1 MEDTLTI
8 TPRTRSRRYLGL
20 CTAAALLASTGSTR
34 VLAQHGH
41 GSEGVG
47 KAHMETSCAPA
58 VRASF
63 DRALALL
70 HNFWYARALTQFQEI
85 LKADPEC
92 GIAYWGAAMTY
103 NHPFWDAPTQEDL
116 GAAWA
121 YVQKGLTAKSQ
132 SDREHMYLLAAA
144 ALYKDA
150 GAGTPKQARD
160 AAYREQMGATHAKYS
175 DDETTLFYG
184 LSILGSVR
192 EGAKGFEMQGKAVAL
207 FESVYAHDK
216 QHPGVLH
223 YLIHA
228 YDDPV
233 HAESGLAVAR
243 AYARTAAAVPHAYHM
258 PSHIFTRLGYWDEAA
273 TTNEHAWRI
282 SNDDVKAAG
291 ESGDLRDF
299 HSLNYLSYN
308 YLQLGRYKDAKKAVD
323 LFAAQCAAITNRT
336 TAPDSQDLQARH
348 VRGRT
353 IFALPD
359 RVLYG
364 YFDTLAR
371 FIVESESWNDV
382 ATLPLVA
389 PSSDFVVMKL
399 HLEAMA
405 AAHRKD
411 VATAKAKAA
420 EMMERAVAPGQHPF
434 VQQILTMQ
442 AREAAA
448 AAAHAAGDAAGAV
461 REMDAAVAIEDS
473 IDSLSQPPYPIIP
486 AHELYG
492 SMLMEM
498 GKPAEARR
506 HFEETLRRT
515 PGRPRAIVGVA
526 RAAEAMGDT
535 AAARAWYTRLL
546 EMWKNA
552 DPDRPELLA
561 AQRFLRRPPAT
572 LDR

>member
-1 MEDTLTI
+1 M
-8 TPRTRSRRYLGL
+8 S
-20 CTAAALLASTGSTR
+20 AALMASLGATGL
-34 VLAQHGH
+34 LAQHGH

-47 KAHMETSCAPA
+47 TAHMETSCAPG
-58 VRASF
+58 VQASF

-85 LKADPEC
+85 QTADPEC
-92 GIAYWGAAMTY
+92 AMAYWGAAMTY
-103 NHPFWDAPTQEDL
+103 NHPLWDGPSREDEA
-116 GAAWA
+116 AAWA
-121 YVQKGLTAKSQ
+121 YVQKGLTARSQ
-132 SDREHMYLLAAA
+132 NGREHMYLLAAA

-150 GAGTPKQARD
+150 GAGTKQSRD
-160 AAYREQMGATHAKYS
+160 EAYREQMAATHAKYP
-175 DDETTLFYG
+175 DDETKLFYG
-184 LSILGSVR
+184 LSIIGTIR
-192 EGAKGFEMQGKAVAL
+192 EGTKGFEMQGRAIAL
-207 FESVYAHDK
+207 FESVYPHDK

-233 HAESGLAVAR
+233 HAETGLAAAR
-243 AYARTAAAVPHAYHM
+243 AYAKTAAAVPHAYHM

-273 TTNEHAWRI
+273 RSNERAWQI
-282 SNDDVKAAG
+282 SNDDVKEAG
-291 ESGDLRDF
+291 EPGELRDF

-308 YLQLGRYKDAKKAVD
+308 YLQLGRYKDAKKTVD
-323 LFAAQCAAITNRT
+323 LFAAQYAAITNRK

-371 FIVESESWNDV
+371 FIVESESWSDV
-382 ATLPLVA
+382 PALPLVA

-405 AAHRKD
+405 AAKRKD
-411 VATAKAKAA
+411 AATAKAKAA
-420 EMMERAVAPGQHPF
+420 EMMERARVPGQHPF

-448 AAAHAAGDAAGAV
+448 LAALAAGDAAGAV
-461 REMDAAVAIEDS
+461 TEMEAAVAIEDS

-492 SMLMEM
+492 SMLMDM
-498 GKPAEARR
+498 GRPAEARK

-515 PGRPRAIVGVA
+515 PGRPKAIAGIA
-526 RAAEAMGDT
+526 QAAEAMEDT
-535 AAARAWYTRLL
+535 ATARAQYTRLI
-546 EMWKNA
+546 EMWTSA
-552 DPDRPELLA
+552 DHDRPELQA
-561 AQRFLRRPPAT
+561 ARLFLQSAGR
-572 LDR
+572 